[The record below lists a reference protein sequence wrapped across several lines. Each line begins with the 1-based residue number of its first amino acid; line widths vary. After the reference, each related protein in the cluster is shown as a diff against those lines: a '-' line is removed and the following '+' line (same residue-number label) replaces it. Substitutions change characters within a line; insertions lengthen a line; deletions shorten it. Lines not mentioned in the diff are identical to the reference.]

1 MSNSPEITFRS
12 LGVTPALCDALEAE
26 GKTSPFPIQS
36 ATLPDAI
43 GGRDVLGRGQTGS
56 GKTLAFSLAMMT
68 RLNGR
73 TAKPH
78 KPLGLILSPTRE
90 LAVQIN
96 EVVSPLSRRI
106 GLSSQVVA
114 GGLSYI
120 GQIQALKRGVP
131 IIVATPGRLID
142 LLEKKHIDLSDVMV
156 TVLDEADQMA
166 DMGFLPVV
174 KEILSLTKDNGQRL
188 LFSATL
194 DRDVDALVKRFLKD
208 PITHSLENEK
218 SRSVDMQHHIL
229 IMDQGHKDEVST
241 QIAAREGRTIFFVRT
256 KHGADK
262 LADKMLRSGVPV
274 GVLHGGKS
282 QAQRTRVLKAF
293 KDGRANALVATDV
306 AARGIHVDDVS
317 LVVHVDAPADHKDYL
332 HRAGRTARAGA
343 TGTVVTLA
351 THKQKKAVFG
361 ITNRAAVKL
370 IENQVRPGDT
380 TLVQITGAQEPS
392 GIPVIVEAEKSSR
405 SDRKP
410 GSRNRTPR
418 EGNFRPR
425 SAGGGRDERPVRTER
440 KFGEERPVRSTSHES
455 APRTFTK
462 ADRTL
467 ERQERSFRPERSER
481 PAQSFRAQSEDRPAR
496 SERPSQGGR
505 PFRSAPKKWEEKARP
520 AARDSRDTR
529 DSRDSRDSR
538 DARPVR
544 DSRDE
549 RAPKAGNRGR
559 VEGLDRAPKS
569 TARMPLEKRIAMEKA
584 ESRARVGK
592 AAASAG
598 GFKKKPASAGGFKK
612 KSAGRPKPK
621 RG

>member
-1 MSNSPEITFRS
+1 MSHSPEITFRT
-12 LGVTPALCDALEAE
+12 LGVPPVLCEALEAE
-26 GKTSPFPIQS
+26 GKTQPFPIQA

-43 GGRDVLGRGQTGS
+43 AGRDVLGRGQTGS
-56 GKTLAFSLAMMT
+56 GKTLAFGLAMMT

-96 EVVSPLSRRI
+96 DVVAPLSRRL

-142 LLEKKHIDLSDVMV
+142 LLEKKHIDLSDVMI

-229 IMDQGHKDEVST
+229 IMDQQHKDEVST

-282 QAQRTRVLKAF
+282 QSQRTRVLKAF

-370 IENQVRPGDT
+370 IENQVRPGDN
-380 TLVQITGAQEPS
+380 TLVEITGAQEPS

-405 SDRKP
+405 GDRKP
-410 GSRNRTPR
+410 GSRNRAPR
-418 EGNFRPR
+418 ENREPRAGNFKPR
-425 SAGGGRDERPVRTER
+425 SAGGGRFERSETTERPARTEKPVRTTREFR
-440 KFGEERPVRSTSHES
+440 EERAPKAGNRSRFE
-455 APRTFTK
+455 APT
-462 ADRTL
+462 
-467 ERQERSFRPERSER
+467 ER
-481 PAQSFRAQSEDRPAR
+481 PART
-496 SERPSQGGR
+496 ERPSQGGR
-505 PFRSAPKKWEEKARP
+505 PFRSTPKKWEEKARP
-520 AARDSRDTR
+520 EARTARDTRDTR
-529 DSRDSRDSR
+529 DSREPRDF
-538 DARPVR
+538 
-544 DSRDE
+544 RDE
-549 RAPKAGNRGR
+549 RPAKK
-559 VEGLDRAPKS
+559 KS
-569 TARMPLEKRIAMEKA
+569 SARMPLEKRIALEKA
-584 ESRARVGK
+584 ESRARAGK
-592 AAASAG
+592 TAAGAPKAG
-598 GFKKKPASAGGFKK
+598 GFKKKPAAAGGFKK

-621 RG
+621 R

>member
-1 MSNSPEITFRS
+1 MSTFRN
-12 LGVTPALCDALEAE
+12 LGVTPALCEALEAQ
-26 GKTSPFPIQS
+26 GITAPFPIQT

-43 GGRDVLGRGQTGS
+43 KGRDVLGRGQTGS
-56 GKTLAFSLAMMT
+56 GKTLAFGLAMLT

-96 EVVSPLSRRI
+96 DVVAPLARKI

-120 GQIQALKRGVP
+120 GQIQSLKRGVP
-131 IIVATPGRLID
+131 VIVATPGRLMD
-142 LLEKKHIDLSDVMV
+142 LLEKKHIDLSDVMI

-174 KEILSLTKDNGQRL
+174 KEILSLTQEGGQHL

-194 DRDVDALVKRFLKD
+194 DRDVDSLVKRFLKD

-218 SRSVDMQHHIL
+218 SRAADMTHHL
-229 IMDQGHKDEVST
+229 LLLDQQHKDEISS
-241 QIAAREGRTIFFVRT
+241 QIAARDGRTIFFVRT

-262 LADKMLRSGVPV
+262 LAEKMLRSGVPV

-282 QAQRTRVLKAF
+282 QGQRTRVLKAF
-293 KDGRANALVATDV
+293 KDGRASALVATDV

-343 TGTVVTLA
+343 TGTFVTLA

-370 IENQVRPGDT
+370 IENQVRPGDSK
-380 TLVQITGAQEPS
+380 LQEITGAQEPS
-392 GIPVIVEAEKSSR
+392 GIPIEVEAEKPSR
-405 SDRKP
+405 NDRKP
-410 GSRNRTPR
+410 GSRSRSNDRGNRD
-418 EGNFRPR
+418 GNFKPR
-425 SAGGGRDERPVRTER
+425 KSGGGR
-440 KFGEERPVRSTSHES
+440 FES
-455 APRTFTK
+455 APKTESVESR
-462 ADRTL
+462 
-467 ERQERSFRPERSER
+467 EERSFQPAREERRATPERAFSSDRRPKVDRAER
-481 PAQSFRAQSEDRPAR
+481 SDRPY
-496 SERPSQGGR
+496 
-505 PFRSAPKKWEEKARP
+505 RSAPKKWEEKARE
-520 AARDSRDTR
+520 SRTR
-529 DSRDSRDSR
+529 EEG
-538 DARPVR
+538 ATP
-544 DSRDE
+544 
-549 RAPKAGNRGR
+549 AGNRGR
-559 VEGLDRAPKS
+559 VESSAPGRPAKK
-569 TARMPLEKRIAMEKA
+569 APRMPLEKRIALEKA
-584 ESRARVGK
+584 ESRARSGKPGAPKKFGK
-592 AAASAG
+592 AGGKPFKAG
-598 GFKKKPASAGGFKK
+598 KPSQA
-612 KSAGRPKPK
+612 K

>member
-1 MSNSPEITFRS
+1 MSTFRN
-12 LGVTPALCDALEAE
+12 LGVTPALCEALEAE
-26 GKTSPFPIQS
+26 GKTAPFPIQR

-43 GGRDVLGRGQTGS
+43 KGRDVLGRGQTGS
-56 GKTLAFSLAMMT
+56 GKTLAFGLAMLT

-96 EVVSPLSRRI
+96 DVVAPLARKI

-131 IIVATPGRLID
+131 VIVATPGRLMD
-142 LLEKKHIDLSDVMV
+142 LLEKKHIDLSDVMI

-166 DMGFLPVV
+166 DMGFMPVV
-174 KEILSLTKDNGQRL
+174 KEILSLTQEGGQHL

-194 DRDVDALVKRFLKD
+194 DRDVDSLVKRFLKD

-218 SRSVDMQHHIL
+218 SRAVDMTHHL
-229 IMDQGHKDEVST
+229 LLLDQQHKDEISS

-262 LADKMLRSGVPV
+262 LAEKMLRSGVPV

-282 QAQRTRVLKAF
+282 QGQRTRVLKAF
-293 KDGRANALVATDV
+293 KDGRASALVATDV

-370 IENQVRPGDT
+370 IENQVRPGDAK
-380 TLVQITGAQEPS
+380 LQEITGAQEPS
-392 GIPVIVEAEKSSR
+392 GIPIEVEAEKPSR
-405 SDRKP
+405 NDRKP
-410 GSRNRTPR
+410 GSRSRSNDRGKSDQYKDRGNRD
-418 EGNFRPR
+418 GNFKPR
-425 SAGGGRDERPVRTER
+425 KSGGGRFESTAKTESVEVR
-440 KFGEERPVRSTSHES
+440 EER
-455 APRTFTK
+455 
-462 ADRTL
+462 
-467 ERQERSFRPERSER
+467 RQKS
-481 PAQSFRAQSEDRPAR
+481 D
-496 SERPSQGGR
+496 R
-505 PFRSAPKKWEEKARP
+505 PFRSAPKKWEEKARE
-520 AARDSRDTR
+520 SRTR
-529 DSRDSRDSR
+529 EEST
-538 DARPVR
+538 PV
-544 DSRDE
+544 
-549 RAPKAGNRGR
+549 AGNRGR
-559 VEGLDRAPKS
+559 VEGVARPAKKAP
-569 TARMPLEKRIAMEKA
+569 RMPLEKRIALEKA
-584 ESRARVGK
+584 ESRAR
-592 AAASAG
+592 AAG
-598 GFKKKPASAGGFKK
+598 KPAKGGAGPKK
-612 KSAGRPKPK
+612 YGKSAGKPFKGGKPSQTK

>member
-1 MSNSPEITFRS
+1 MSTFRN
-12 LGVTPALCDALEAE
+12 LGVTPALCEALEAE
-26 GKTSPFPIQS
+26 GKTAPFPIQT

-43 GGRDVLGRGQTGS
+43 KGRDVLGRGQTGS
-56 GKTLAFSLAMMT
+56 GKTLAFGLAMLT

-96 EVVSPLSRRI
+96 DVVAPLARKI

-120 GQIQALKRGVP
+120 GQIQSLKRGVP
-131 IIVATPGRLID
+131 VIVATPGRLMD
-142 LLEKKHIDLSDVMV
+142 LLEKKHIDLSDVMI

-174 KEILSLTKDNGQRL
+174 KEILSLTQEGGQHL

-194 DRDVDALVKRFLKD
+194 DRDVDSLVKRFLKD

-218 SRSVDMQHHIL
+218 SRAADMTHHL
-229 IMDQGHKDEVST
+229 LLLDQQHKDEISS
-241 QIAAREGRTIFFVRT
+241 QIAARDGRTIFFVRT

-262 LADKMLRSGVPV
+262 LAERMLRSGVPV

-282 QAQRTRVLKAF
+282 QGQRTRVLKAF
-293 KDGRANALVATDV
+293 KDGRASALVATDV

-370 IENQVRPGDT
+370 IENQVRPGDAK
-380 TLVQITGAQEPS
+380 LHEITGAQEPS
-392 GIPVIVEAEKSSR
+392 GIPIEVEAEKPSR
-405 SDRKP
+405 NDRKP
-410 GSRNRTPR
+410 GSR
-418 EGNFRPR
+418 
-425 SAGGGRDERPVRTER
+425 
-440 KFGEERPVRSTSHES
+440 
-455 APRTFTK
+455 
-462 ADRTL
+462 
-467 ERQERSFRPERSER
+467 
-481 PAQSFRAQSEDRPAR
+481 
-496 SERPSQGGR
+496 
-505 PFRSAPKKWEEKARP
+505 
-520 AARDSRDTR
+520 SR
-529 DSRDSRDSR
+529 
-538 DARPVR
+538 
-544 DSRDE
+544 
-549 RAPKAGNRGR
+549 
-559 VEGLDRAPKS
+559 
-569 TARMPLEKRIAMEKA
+569 
-584 ESRARVGK
+584 
-592 AAASAG
+592 
-598 GFKKKPASAGGFKK
+598 
-612 KSAGRPKPK
+612 
-621 RG
+621 